1 MSARLSVG
9 RKPRRLL
16 DKSEP
21 RVYALPPPTDPDR
34 AALIAIC
41 ELRGAP
47 LKLHQLPCRKYIGDA
62 KHPRNCVVCLRFSRA
77 AGAYLQRHERFVL
90 RYVSKLG
97 ARHIPAEDLHQ
108 ACRLGA
114 YTALCRFDLQKA
126 GKFLS
131 LARYW
136 MWCETGKL
144 IHGGESLVPI
154 PQPVKQRHRQ
164 MESLLGA
171 GKYLSDEELAE
182 AMGESVAEVR
192 ALKALHL
199 GHDHREYTETASGVR
214 NVMDGLR
221 QEHERR
227 ADELRLQVALP
238 AALAAL
244 SAVERSLLYDAYAVG
259 ERVEGVRRPATD
271 EARRAILRLAKRNL
285 LHALRDVPELRDHP
299 WLTLPRLR
307 AAGAQTPQD
316 ARQLAQEPSNAPVLP
331 QEPSAQADAPGEPRT
346 QDLGVQPGQAPI
358 ALVVLHS
365 GAEHAPS
372 SGGSGG
378 AGAGGGV
385 ASPSALRARWA
396 GCAVGWLRQRAGR
409 GAVAR

>member
-1 MSARLSVG
+1 MSVRLSVG

-41 ELRGAP
+41 ELRGPP
-47 LKLHQLPCRKYIGDA
+47 LKLHQLPCRKTVGD
-62 KHPRNCVVCLRFSRA
+62 PRHQRSCAVCMRFSRA
-77 AGAYLQRHERFVL
+77 AGAYLMRHERFVV

-164 MESLLGA
+164 MESLQEA
-171 GKYLSDEELAE
+171 GQYLSDEELAD

-192 ALKALHL
+192 TLKALHL
-199 GHDHREYTETASGVR
+199 GHDHREYTETAAGVR
-214 NVMDGLR
+214 GAMDGLR
-221 QEHERR
+221 QERERR
-227 ADELRLQVALP
+227 GEELRLQDGLP
-238 AALAAL
+238 AALETL
-244 SAVERSLLYDAYAVG
+244 SAVERLVLWDAYAVG
-259 ERVEGVRRPATD
+259 ERIDGVRRPTTD
-271 EARRAILRLAKRNL
+271 EARRAILRMAKRNL
-285 LHALRDVPELRDHP
+285 LHALREVPALRDHP
-299 WLTLPRLR
+299 WLILPRL
-307 AAGAQTPQD
+307 ASSAQTPQI
-316 ARQLAQEPSNAPVLP
+316 AHQLAQEPPNAPATAYAPVEAP
-331 QEPSAQADAPGEPRT
+331 AGPAEPPASACGP
-346 QDLGVQPGQAPI
+346 LGVV
-358 ALVVLHS
+358 ALD
-365 GAEHAPS
+365 GGHADEP
-372 SGGSGG
+372 
-378 AGAGGGV
+378 V
-385 ASPSALRARWA
+385 PTTPLRQRWA
-396 GCAVGWLRQRAGR
+396 GCAAGWLRQRALR
-409 GAVAR
+409 GAAAR